1 MSLRQT
7 TPCAPT
13 VAPASS
19 LALIPAAIVEN
30 AYQRSRISV
39 VIARKCPPD
48 AHSMKRRT
56 LHDRPPRHNQNIIAI
71 SRALHTAGSFLGDF
85 PTPQGVRNSSR

>member
-7 TPCAPT
+7 TLRAPT
-13 VAPASS
+13 VAPALS

-39 VIARKCPPD
+39 VIPG
-48 AHSMKRRT
+48 
-56 LHDRPPRHNQNIIAI
+56 N
-71 SRALHTAGSFLGDF
+71 AL
-85 PTPQGVRNSSR
+85 PMRIR

>member
-7 TPCAPT
+7 TPRAPT

-39 VIARKCPPD
+39 VIARKYSPD
-48 AHSMKRRT
+48 AHPIKRRA
-56 LHDRPPRHNQNIIAI
+56 LHDRPPRHNQNIK
-71 SRALHTAGSFLGDF
+71 S
-85 PTPQGVRNSSR
+85 P

>member
-7 TPCAPT
+7 TPRAPT
-13 VAPASS
+13 VAQASS

-48 AHSMKRRT
+48 AHSIKRRT
-56 LHDRPPRHNQNIIAI
+56 LHDRPPRHNQNIK
-71 SRALHTAGSFLGDF
+71 S
-85 PTPQGVRNSSR
+85 P

>member
-7 TPCAPT
+7 APRAPT
-13 VAPASS
+13 VPPASS

-30 AYQRSRISV
+30 AHRRSRISV
-39 VIARKCPPD
+39 VIARKCAFD

-56 LHDRPPRHNQNIIAI
+56 LHNRPPRHNQNIK
-71 SRALHTAGSFLGDF
+71 S
-85 PTPQGVRNSSR
+85 P

>member
-7 TPCAPT
+7 TPRAPT

-39 VIARKCPPD
+39 VIARKCSSDP
-48 AHSMKRRT
+48 HLIKRRA
-56 LHDRPPRHNQNIIAI
+56 LHDRPPRPNQNIK
-71 SRALHTAGSFLGDF
+71 S
-85 PTPQGVRNSSR
+85 P

>member
-7 TPCAPT
+7 TLRAPT
-13 VAPASS
+13 VAPALS

-39 VIARKCPPD
+39 VIAKKCSPD
-48 AHSMKRRT
+48 PHPIKRRA
-56 LHDRPPRHNQNIIAI
+56 LHDRPPRHNQNVK
-71 SRALHTAGSFLGDF
+71 S
-85 PTPQGVRNSSR
+85 P